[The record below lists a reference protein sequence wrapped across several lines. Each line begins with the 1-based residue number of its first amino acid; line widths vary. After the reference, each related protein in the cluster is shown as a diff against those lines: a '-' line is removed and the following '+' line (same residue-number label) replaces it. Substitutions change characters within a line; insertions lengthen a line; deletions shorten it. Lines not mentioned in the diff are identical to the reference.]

1 MKIEYKILWLDD
13 NISNFIDDEFIKDIE
28 SHLMENGFVPIIITS
43 DNPADFFHKLDTDKE
58 YDLILTDY
66 HMSEMNGDKVVE
78 KIRSNEYSIMTEILF
93 YTAQAKLQDTDR
105 ISRVSFLETSKK
117 TGRNHA
123 DVVIEEAKKLI
134 DLTIK
139 KFQHIVTMRGM
150 IMHETSSLD
159 ERMHNIITEYIANN
173 ALDDDFKQSIVKPIR
188 DFHKEKFDKYNKHV
202 AKNINKIISDPIMFS
217 ASHRAS
223 ALAKIFELKG
233 INNFIEEY
241 KEEVISIRNKFAH
254 AKLMTGPN
262 GENYFQNRAEDL
274 VFDSN
279 LCKKIRSDIIKHEI
293 NISDAEKNLRGS
305 YN

>member
-13 NISNFIDDEFIKDIE
+13 YINNFIEDDLIEDIKN
-28 SHLMENGFVPIIITS
+28 HLIENGFIPVIVTS
-43 DNPADFFHKLDTDKE
+43 DNPADFFHKLDADKE

-78 KIRSNEYSIMTEILF
+78 KVRSTEYSIMTEILF

-105 ISRVSFLETSKK
+105 ISRVSFLETSKR

-139 KFQHIVTMRGM
+139 KFQHIVAMRGM

-159 ERMHNIITEYIANN
+159 ERMHNIITEYFSNN
-173 ALDDDFKQSIVKPIR
+173 SPEQEFKMRIVKPIG
-188 DFHKEKFDKYNKHV
+188 DFHQEKLDKYNKYTSKD
-202 AKNINKIISDPIMFS
+202 AIEKIISDPVMFN

-223 ALAKIFELKG
+223 ALEKIFEQKG
-233 INNFIEEY
+233 IYNFIEEY
-241 KEEVISIRNKFAH
+241 KDEVISLRNKFAH
-254 AKLMTGPN
+254 AKLIKGPN
-262 GENYFQNRAEDL
+262 GEQFFQNREENII
-274 VFDSN
+274 FDSN
-279 LCKKIRSDIIKHEI
+279 LCKKIRSDIIKHER
-293 NISDAEKNLRGS
+293 NISEAEKNLRK
-305 YN
+305 